1 MSRNKIL
8 CRWVKNTPLNIF
20 NQFHREPPLKLHSAG
35 SFPVGTCAG
44 YFGHLYPNQEYL
56 TNSPRPQNSSILYN
70 NVMAIETQIVS
81 TNITNL
87 LNRLT
92 SMCKEYYGERLVSLA
107 VFGSVGRG
115 TPRPDSDIDFLLVI
129 KDLPV
134 GRIARMKE
142 FAAMEISL
150 GLATKS
156 RIELSPVF
164 KTPEEIANGSPLF
177 LDMVDD
183 VRMLFDRDDF
193 FKGVL
198 KNLKERLK
206 KLGARRIWQGNV
218 WYWDLKP
225 DYKRGEIFEI

>member
-1 MSRNKIL
+1 
-8 CRWVKNTPLNIF
+8 
-20 NQFHREPPLKLHSAG
+20 
-35 SFPVGTCAG
+35 
-44 YFGHLYPNQEYL
+44 
-56 TNSPRPQNSSILYN
+56 
-70 NVMAIETQIVS
+70 MAIATPIVS
-81 TNITNL
+81 VDITKL

-92 SMCKEYYGERLVSLA
+92 SLCKEHYGERLISLA

-115 TPRPDSDIDFLLVI
+115 TARPDSDIDLLLVI
-129 KDLPV
+129 RDLPN
-134 GRIARMKE
+134 GRIARVKE
-142 FAAMEISL
+142 FAAIETAL
-150 GLATKS
+150 GTATKG

-177 LDMVDD
+177 LDMVED

-193 FKGVL
+193 FKNVL

-225 DYKRGEIFEI
+225 DYIQGDIFEI

>member
-1 MSRNKIL
+1 
-8 CRWVKNTPLNIF
+8 
-20 NQFHREPPLKLHSAG
+20 
-35 SFPVGTCAG
+35 
-44 YFGHLYPNQEYL
+44 
-56 TNSPRPQNSSILYN
+56 
-70 NVMAIETQIVS
+70 MAIATQVVS
-81 TNITNL
+81 TDITKL

-92 SMCKEYYGERLVSLA
+92 GLCKDHYGERLISLA

-115 TPRPDSDIDFLLVI
+115 TPRPDSDIDLLLVI

-142 FAAMEISL
+142 FAAIETTL
-150 GLATKS
+150 GMTIKG

-177 LDMVDD
+177 LDMVED

-193 FKGVL
+193 FKSVL
-198 KNLKERLK
+198 KNLKERLQ
-206 KLGARRIWQGNV
+206 KLGAQRIWQGTI

-225 DYKRGEIFEI
+225 DYKQGEVFEI